1 MGYLVLARKWRPQS
15 FDDLQGQGAIIRIL
29 KNAVQ
34 QARIAHAYLFSG
46 PRGVGKTSTA
56 RILAKSLNCVKG
68 PTITPCGVCNSCTSI
83 TTSITDG
90 TSVDVIEI
98 DGASNNSVD
107 DIRDLREKVK
117 YAPSGGKSKVYI
129 IDEAHMLSQSA
140 FNALLKTLEEPPPH
154 IVFVLATTAAN
165 KVPITVLSRCQHLP
179 FKRIATSVIKDRL
192 KRITDEE
199 RILVTDRALDLLA
212 RAADGSMRDSLT
224 LLDQVSAFAE
234 EIREEDLMALLGLS
248 DMSTLLNLIKAVVL
262 DDRKEIISLVNTTYE
277 KGQDIK
283 DYLKSLIALLRD
295 ILISKVLNK
304 TEGVMELNET
314 DLASVM
320 EILSPSSVEHLTLVL
335 ESLVRSENDI
345 KAASHPRIAFEMALI
360 KASFLSRFIDIGD
373 VIRKVS
379 EGGGPPAT
387 RSVSKE
393 IGQKPVPERKESV
406 PTGEKVEE
414 VHESCTL
421 NPSILDGT
429 DMWSRI
435 VKKLDEVDHV
445 LACKLG
451 HAAAEVKGDTL
462 SIIFNGGFSVHADA
476 VREKAELIEDVAT
489 KAAARKISVKV
500 DSKKNSDNED
510 VRGKVLND
518 PFVRDT
524 LELFDGRIIDIKP
537 KER

>member
-15 FDDLQGQGAIIRIL
+15 FDDLQGQDAIIRIL
-29 KNAVQ
+29 KNAVK

-56 RILAKSLNCVKG
+56 RILAKSLNCVEG
-68 PTITPCGVCNSCTSI
+68 PTVTPCGKCNSC
-83 TTSITDG
+83 TSITDG

-179 FKRIATSVIKDRL
+179 FKRIATSVIKSRL
-192 KRITDEE
+192 KHITDEE
-199 RILVTDRALDLLA
+199 KIPVTDKALDLLA

-248 DMSTLLNLIKAVVL
+248 DVSTLLSLVKAVVL
-262 DDRKEIISLVNTTYE
+262 DDRKEIINLINAMYE

-283 DYLKSLIALLRD
+283 DSSKALISLLRD
-295 ILISKVLNK
+295 ILISKVMN
-304 TEGVMELNET
+304 TAEGVIELNES
-314 DLASVM
+314 DASSVM
-320 EILSPSSVEHLTLVL
+320 DVISSSSEEHLALVL
-335 ESLVRSENDI
+335 ETLVQSENDI
-345 KAASHPRIAFEMALI
+345 RVASNPRVAFEMALL
-360 KASFLSRFIDIGD
+360 KASFLSRFRDIGD
-373 VIRKVS
+373 VIRKLSGGRELPGPTAAKIEMTSTPAKGVS
-379 EGGGPPAT
+379 IPPEE
-387 RSVSKE
+387 RSETVSDTC
-393 IGQKPVPERKESV
+393 S
-406 PTGEKVEE
+406 
-414 VHESCTL
+414 L
-421 NPSILDGT
+421 NPAILDGT

-451 HAAAEVKGDTL
+451 HAEAEVNGDTI
-462 SIIFNGGFSVHADA
+462 SIVFNGGFSVHADA
-476 VREKAELIEDVAT
+476 VQEKADVIADIAT
-489 KAAARKISVKV
+489 KAAARKITVKV
-500 DSKKNSDNED
+500 GSKKNTDNQD

-518 PFVRDT
+518 PFVKDA

-537 KER
+537 KDRRGQ

>member
-15 FDDLQGQGAIIRIL
+15 FDDLKGQGAIIRIL

-56 RILAKSLNCVKG
+56 RILAKSLNCKEG
-68 PTITPCGVCNSCTSI
+68 PTVTPCGVCNSC
-83 TTSITDG
+83 TSITDG

-192 KRITDEE
+192 KHITDEE
-199 RILVTDRALDLLA
+199 RIPVTDKALDLLA

-248 DMSTLLNLIKAVVL
+248 DIATLLNLIKAVVL
-262 DDRKEIISLVNTTYE
+262 DDRKEIVSLVNTTYE

-314 DLASVM
+314 DLASVV
-320 EILSPSSVEHLTLVL
+320 EILSSSSVEHLTLVL

-360 KASFLSRFIDIGD
+360 KASFLSRFMDIGD

-379 EGGGPPAT
+379 EGRGAPAS
-387 RSVSKE
+387 RPVSKE
-393 IGQKPVPERKESV
+393 IGQKPVPERKESA
-406 PTGEKVEE
+406 PTEEKVED
-414 VHESCTL
+414 VRESCTL

-462 SIIFNGGFSVHADA
+462 SIVFNGGFSVHADA
-476 VREKAELIEDVAT
+476 VREKAELIADVAT
-489 KAAARKISVKV
+489 KAAARKITVKV
-500 DSKKNSDNED
+500 DSKKNSDNQD
-510 VRGKVLND
+510 VRGRVLSD
-518 PFVRDT
+518 PFVKDT